1 MKQQVLP
8 ARFDQL
14 SRHAERYPTSA
25 AGDRK
30 SIHPPSST
38 FCCTCHLIDS
48 IGMLALLQRIKA
60 SNVTLKGHLE
70 FVNDW
75 QYFSLGAFT
84 TSLSQ
89 DYNTC

>member
-1 MKQQVLP
+1 
-8 ARFDQL
+8 
-14 SRHAERYPTSA
+14 
-25 AGDRK
+25 
-30 SIHPPSST
+30 
-38 FCCTCHLIDS
+38 
-48 IGMLALLQRIKA
+48 MLALLQRIKA